1 MRDEQRCIMWRH
13 LLLSTNQSEIY
24 WFLNGFCL
32 KVVTHPS
39 TKPARPGLTSELV
52 CLPSLFLAKIL
63 SQTPPSPSSDFLLSV
78 FSLYPRESC
87 PAWIECCWSRIDD
100 VFFLQNGPPFCA
112 IVHFLQVSLQ
122 KVKSLNSLL
131 GQTSNS
137 KSSTAARCSKLF
149 GQHKSIIS

>member
-100 VFFLQNGPPFCA
+100 VFFLQNGPPFC
-112 IVHFLQVSLQ
+112 HCTFLSSFSSKGQ
-122 KVKSLNSLL
+122 KPQFTSRPNFQLKKFYCCSLL
-131 GQTSNS
+131 QTIRP
-137 KSSTAARCSKLF
+137 A
-149 GQHKSIIS
+149 